1 MILENGRVLTLD
13 PTLPAMGALAI
24 TRDGRVARGVEAWEG
39 DQSAVSNERID
50 LDGRCV
56 IPGLVDAHVHFL
68 SWAVRR
74 AALDLDGCSTL
85 AACLERVA
93 GADPGPGGWLL
104 GHGWR
109 ADGLGRP
116 AHRRRARRA

>member
-39 DQSAVSNERID
+39 EQSAVSNERID

-56 IPGLVDAHVHFL
+56 IPGLVDAHLHFL
-68 SWAVRR
+68 SWAVQR
-74 AALDLDGCSTL
+74 ASLDLE
-85 AACLERVA
+85 A
-93 GADPGPGGWLL
+93 
-104 GHGWR
+104 
-109 ADGLGRP
+109 
-116 AHRRRARRA
+116 